1 MKMFKLPLSG
11 DVTQWISPLTAFMT
25 GDQFGLI
32 NINMGPSS
40 EPDVEEEV
48 MSDVA
53 SYGKQLGRVEDALV
67 VLLRYFQPDTLTKK
81 EEDAIN
87 VLKTMIDDIADRK
100 EKHKRAA
107 YRLRR
112 T

>member
-1 MKMFKLPLSG
+1 
-11 DVTQWISPLTAFMT
+11 MT

-32 NINMGPSS
+32 NINMGPC

-53 SYGKQLGRVEDALV
+53 SYGKQLGRVEDAMV
-67 VLLRYFQPDTLTKK
+67 VLLTYFQPDTLTKK

-87 VLKTMIDDIADRK
+87 ALKTMIDDIADRK